1 MDYTLQLEMQIL
13 KLLEDVEEYLNGLR
27 RKKVLNEDMKVIVI
41 TETIEKLNILDFI
54 VSDHQKTL

>member
-13 KLLEDVEEYLNGLR
+13 KLLEDIEEYLNGLR